1 MFKRETRCGFGRQAV
16 AVFLCYA
23 LALHLITAGLVGA
36 TSATQGFDSQTL
48 PGLQALCLPGAE
60 SDSLNESGSGST
72 DRHHHD
78 PCCTL
83 TCGVPLLTPTAFI
96 TLAYDTVMATVVHS
110 TRDFGARP
118 STAPPGL
125 GQGPR
130 APPVFS

>member
-1 MFKRETRCGFGRQAV
+1 MFKRETRWSFGRQAV
-16 AVFLCYA
+16 AVFLSYA

-36 TSATQGFDSQTL
+36 TSATQGFDSQGL
-48 PGLQALCLPGAE
+48 PGPQVLCLSGAE
-60 SDSLNESGSGST
+60 SDSPNRNGSGST
-72 DRHHHD
+72 DQQHHNL
-78 PCCTL
+78 CCTL
-83 TCGVPLLTPTAFI
+83 ICGLALLTPTVFT
-96 TLAYDTVMATVVHS
+96 TLAYDTVTATVLHS